1 MRADAELIQIVDAA
15 VAEARRRSAGHLACR
30 RGCLDCCIGPFA
42 ITALDALR
50 LRRGLDELRAKDAD
64 RAARLELRAAEAAAA
79 LGDDLVLRQGDEAA
93 EDAFHEAHGSLPC
106 PVLDLETGACELY
119 EHRPIACRLHGPA
132 MRVDGVDLRHCRLNY
147 VGLSDEAVDGL
158 RVLVDPGVG
167 AARAVAEGES
177 VGVVS
182 HRTYVAFACSP
193 RP

>member
-1 MRADAELIQIVDAA
+1 MVDAA

-30 RGCLDCCIGPFA
+30 RGCFDCCIGPFA
-42 ITALDALR
+42 ITALDGQR
-50 LRRGLDELRAKDAD
+50 LRRGLEELRTRDAD

-93 EDAFHEAHGSLPC
+93 EDAFHDAHGSLPC
-106 PVLDLETGACELY
+106 PVLDLETGGCELY

-147 VGLSDEAVDGL
+147 QGVSGEAIEGM
-158 RVLVDPGVG
+158 RVLVDPGEWPAG
-167 AARAVAEGES
+167 AVAEAES

-182 HRTYVAFACSP
+182 HRTYLAFACSP